1 MKSILQD
8 ENDKRCFLCG
18 GYGAFECHHIFGAAH
33 IVKKAKNTALK
44 SACTT
49 VATTNRLT
57 AYITT

>member
-18 GYGAFECHHIFGAAH
+18 GYGAFECHHIFGGAYR
-33 IVKKAKNTALK
+33 KKAKNTALK